1 MGQKKNWDTGIWDN
15 FAKILATFRYI
26 PYICRQNVSLT
37 KLYTVMKKLMI
48 ILMCMMSMTVFA
60 QAKPPVQVVTLL
72 F

>member
-15 FAKILATFRYI
+15 FAKNTCNFQIY
-26 PYICRQNVSLT
+26 SLYLPAEYVLLL
-37 KLYTVMKKLMI
+37 KCIVMKKQMM

-60 QAKPPVQVVTLL
+60 QAKLPVQVVTLL